1 MSDKGVGYSV
11 TRTEFCS
18 AVKQGYSIC
27 VAFYESQSRDDD
39 LLWMKGVTLPE
50 KEPASSHSTGED
62 ETFVRKVVAKLVHLY
77 TCEFDITCM
86 EFRSQ
91 SGTIKL
97 KFDVMQRLVRNPS
110 PPSCFFFQAVFH

>member
-11 TRTEFCS
+11 TRTDFCS
-18 AVKQGYSIC
+18 AMKQGCLIC

-39 LLWMKGVTLPE
+39 LLWMKGVTSPE

-62 ETFVRKVVAKLVHLY
+62 GIFVRKVVAKLVNLY

-91 SGTIKL
+91 WGAIKL
-97 KFDVMQRLVRNPS
+97 KLNVLCN
-110 PPSCFFFQAVFH
+110 A